1 MEIMNSFEIPRNS
14 EERNLFDFQRISIE
28 EIPLK
33 NGKIRNQMAINFQIK
48 CSILLRI
55 WKSIENSQKFYL
67 KFFYGNWKSLEIKQ

>member
-14 EERNLFDFQRISIE
+14 EERNLIDCQRISIE

-67 KFFYGNWKSLEIKQ
+67 KKYLKLEIIRNHQ